1 MEKRKITV
9 SDLEFLE
16 HKLSEIVKD
25 SVAET
30 VSAIPITKDLHLTC
44 TSSDDYFKVID
55 FVNNNPQATRNDI
68 ISLFIEI
75 HREREKQQTDSTE

>member
-44 TSSDDYFKVID
+44 ASSDDYFKVID

-75 HREREKQQTDSTE
+75 HRERENHHPDSTE